1 MTETSTL
8 KDTPCFF
15 LIIIEIHSFQNENKI
30 GIVIHVKKNLMVQNR
45 FSRLPILITYLVIL
59 RERQWRRDQK
69 LKILKISATDMINGR
84 FYQFCLK
91 DHTLSVDQTKYRF
104 KLKAN
109 KNEIYSISVH

>member
-1 MTETSTL
+1 M
-8 KDTPCFF
+8 FF
-15 LIIIEIHSFQNENKI
+15 LIIIEIHSLQNENKI
-30 GIVIHVKKNLMVQNR
+30 GIVIHVKKHLMVQNR

-59 RERQWRRDQK
+59 RERQWLRDQK
-69 LKILKISATDMINGR
+69 LKILKISANDMINGR
-84 FYQFCLK
+84 FYRFCLK

>member
-1 MTETSTL
+1 ML
-8 KDTPCFF
+8 
-15 LIIIEIHSFQNENKI
+15 
-30 GIVIHVKKNLMVQNR
+30 KKNLMVQNR

-69 LKILKISATDMINGR
+69 LRILKISATYTCMINGR

>member
-1 MTETSTL
+1 M
-8 KDTPCFF
+8 FF
-15 LIIIEIHSFQNENKI
+15 LIIIEIHSLQNENKI

-69 LKILKISATDMINGR
+69 LKILKISATDTCMINGR

>member
-1 MTETSTL
+1 M
-8 KDTPCFF
+8 FF
-15 LIIIEIHSFQNENKI
+15 LIIIEIHSLQNENKI
-30 GIVIHVKKNLMVQNR
+30 GIVIHVKKHLMVQNR

-104 KLKAN
+104 KLKAY

>member
-1 MTETSTL
+1 M
-8 KDTPCFF
+8 
-15 LIIIEIHSFQNENKI
+15 
-30 GIVIHVKKNLMVQNR
+30 
-45 FSRLPILITYLVIL
+45 IL

-69 LKILKISATDMINGR
+69 LKILKMSATDMINGR

-109 KNEIYSISVH
+109 KK